1 MALNKQKHRKTCQF
15 YIQNKKVGEATK
27 KIDKIQN
34 TPTWWI
40 HQISS
45 YTNYKKKITKFGGF
59 TKETPGR

>member
-1 MALNKQKHRKTCQF
+1 MSV

-40 HQISS
+40 HHISS
-45 YTNYKKKITKFGGF
+45 YTNYYKTDYKVGGF
-59 TKETPGR
+59 TKETPCR

>member
-1 MALNKQKHRKTCQF
+1 MSV
-15 YIQNKKVGEATK
+15 YVQNKKVGEATK

-45 YTNYKKKITKFGGF
+45 YMSYKKKKQITKLVDLP
-59 TKETPGR
+59 KKLPAVNN